1 MIRDLSLKKQKRG
14 LATYLSLVL
23 KVLSTRDTLDPK
35 ALRAETDV
43 KQQKE
48 AGLDAAAQATGLDFL
63 GSVRTNRTKNKK

>member
-1 MIRDLSLKKQKRG
+1 MIRDLSLQKQKRG

-43 KQQKE
+43 E
-48 AGLDAAAQATGLDFL
+48 GGC
-63 GSVRTNRTKNKK
+63 RTMYFGMSKALL